1 MTIIAR
7 KNAYHGSTLG
17 GASLGGM
24 SAMHEQMVLPVPD
37 IVHIGDFKTAGE
49 TLTRTGPSEAGLEQI
64 NRLTDDIFQQM
75 MKRAAAKIGVPEAE
89 ATATVT
95 SGPYTAEAALQAGL
109 IDGVAETTASLLKIY
124 SGKTGEEEAAPNE
137 AFEWE
142 CAKETGRVVLLP
154 SDVITKYKVTEFH
167 FFEML
172 IEKIDG
178 KDVAPGQEKMSKNW
192 WPDDRM
198 KLDYTLDY
206 IE

>member
-1 MTIIAR
+1 MPEKCR
-7 KNAYHGSTLG
+7 VGVCGFDPMLVKAY
-17 GASLGGM
+17 
-24 SAMHEQMVLPVPD
+24 
-37 IVHIGDFKTAGE
+37 
-49 TLTRTGPSEAGLEQI
+49 
-64 NRLTDDIFQQM
+64 
-75 MKRAAAKIGVPEAE
+75 AAANMRACWWHIPDALFEEFDMKPGMKV
-89 ATATVT
+89 
-95 SGPYTAEAALQAGL
+95 SGK
-109 IDGVAETTASLLKIY
+109 LLKIY

-167 FFEML
+167 FFEMN

-178 KDVAPGQEKMSKNW
+178 KDVAPGEEKMSKNW
-192 WPDDRM
+192 WPDDKM